1 MPLKMRPT
9 GLGHGVYKDNVD
21 YGVFCGEWCI
31 GRIYETRTGPADLR
45 WFWALHVAQQAAELR
60 TDNRAATL
68 DAGQGRVRGELE
80 AVEGV
85 GGVGRSLKSAAD
97 GWLDCGVQT
106 STSTPPHRGAFSLR
120 VPPAIRATRVELIG
134 LFNSR

>member
-31 GRIYETRTGPADLR
+31 GRIYETRTGPEILR
-45 WFWALHVAQQAAELR
+45 WFWALHAPSKPGTTHRQPR
-60 TDNRAATL
+60 G
-68 DAGQGRVRGELE
+68 DAGRGQGRVRGELE

-85 GGVGRSLKSAAD
+85 GGVGRGPKSAAV
-97 GWLDCGVQT
+97 GWLACFA
-106 STSTPPHRGAFSLR
+106 PHTFSPASPRGFFFVR
-120 VPPAIRATRVELIG
+120 VPPTLGAG
-134 LFNSR
+134 LLKSSHCPSP

>member
-21 YGVFCGEWCI
+21 YGVFSGEWCI
-31 GRIYETRTGPADLR
+31 GRIYETRTGPESLR
-45 WFWALHVAQQAAELR
+45 WFWALHLPNKPPELPHR
-60 TDNRAATL
+60 QPRG
-68 DAGQGRVRGELE
+68 DARCGKGRVRGELD
-80 AVEGV
+80 AVESV

-106 STSTPPHRGAFSLR
+106 STSAPPHRGAFSLR
-120 VPPAIRATRVELIG
+120 VPPAIRATRVRAHRPL
-134 LFNSR
+134 